1 MKRFLIL
8 LAVLAAAAG
17 QTRVS
22 EEQMKLKI
30 RVVERQKCI
39 YTSPDGK
46 VSCVGLEL
54 YRFLMSDGSIYGPII
69 GSPVPPDYQH
79 DPTKWEKV
87 SE

>member
-1 MKRFLIL
+1 MRRLLFIL
-8 LAVLAAAAG
+8 LAATALS
-17 QTRVS
+17 QTRVA
-22 EEQMKLKI
+22 EEQIRLKI
-30 RVVERQKCI
+30 RVVERQKCV